1 MSQDFSNTA
10 QNLRVAAILVS
21 SSCASVHDELPQCT
35 LQGVYRER
43 QSLIESPNYPDTYPF
58 NSCVDY
64 VIRSPY
70 RCPTKFHVQFLDF
83 QLELSANCSH
93 DYVAVGLQQDERD
106 MDVLCG
112 EVRGIKKYQ
121 TPDGILRLRFLSDD
135 SPWTTGGGFRLLVT
149 RLACEREEVTARGL
163 DRDNADDDL
172 DDTVQV
178 TAQLPNKK
186 QQQHRNFSLPAA
198 YPAYPTYPGSSFA
211 GGFYLPAAP
220 PCNDNKSPLQLQQQQ
235 QQQLQQLQQQLQQQQ
250 QQQQQLLQPQ
260 PFSQQQQLLLPQQWQ
275 LLQQQWL
282 QQQQWQQ
289 LLQQQQQQQ
298 QLTQQQ
304 QPGQQQ
310 QLLQQQQQL
319 AKQQLLQSQEQQ
331 LPSISEQYQ
340 TSSFQS
346 PNALLRDYD
355 PQFGGQV
362 DLCCISSFNQAHF
375 YLSSPGFPRTVLN
388 ALLPNQQR
396 DCVFYLEKSSPNVAG
411 LRIQFKFF
419 DFGHSAGAVYPAP
432 IAPGA
437 SSCSGDF
444 VEVDGQRYCGCR
456 SGHIHKSFWPQG
468 RKALRLRMG
477 QSGGSATNG
486 FLLEIFHDQDTSNY
500 GLNLNNPLSRPGL
513 GAYQPQLGAIQPQLG
528 ALQPQLGALQ
538 PQLGGLQPQLGGLQS
553 QLGYQPS
560 LGGLPSLGGYQPGL
574 GGYQPQSTLWPN
586 YPGRLPSYPLSPL
599 SPLLPTPY
607 RQSRQSGSWA
617 HARGLDAQQPSRVV
631 ETNSTRK
638 EFYYFDADEAF
649 ARAALDDDEEVK
661 TTPTTTPRPVKLS
674 TKAFEQS
681 SCTFDYMEVLRLSVD
696 TLWITK
702 PICFAP
708 LRSWFSNIFG

>member
-1 MSQDFSNTA
+1 MWRKDMPGLTRIYNVYMLTY
-10 QNLRVAAILVS
+10 ILHLIS
-21 SSCASVHDELPQCT
+21 SGCALVHDELPQCT

-83 QLELSANCSH
+83 QLELSENCSR
-93 DYVAVGLQQDERD
+93 DYLAVGLQQDERD
-106 MDVLCG
+106 LDVLCG
-112 EVRGIKKYQ
+112 QVRGIKKYQ

-163 DRDNADDDL
+163 DTDNGDD

-178 TAQLPNKK
+178 TAQLPSRKHHPH
-186 QQQHRNFSLPAA
+186 QGVAHRNFTLPAA
-198 YPAYPTYPGSSFA
+198 YPALPPYPGFS
-211 GGFYLPAAP
+211 GGLYLPAAP
-220 PCNDNKSPLQLQQQQ
+220 PCNDEKLPLQLQLQQQQ
-235 QQQLQQLQQQLQQQQ
+235 QQQLQQIQKQLQQQQ
-250 QQQQQLLQPQ
+250 QQQQPQQQFLQPQ
-260 PFSQQQQLLLPQQWQ
+260 QFAQQQQLLLPQQQWQ
-275 LLQQQWL
+275 QLQLQWL
-282 QQQQWQQ
+282 QQQQQ
-289 LLQQQQQQQ
+289 L
-298 QLTQQQ
+298 
-304 QPGQQQ
+304 
-310 QLLQQQQQL
+310 
-319 AKQQLLQSQEQQ
+319 EQQ
-331 LPSISEQYQ
+331 LPSISDQYQ
-340 TSSFQS
+340 TSSFQA

-396 DCVFYLEKSSPNVAG
+396 DCVFYLEKSSQNVAG

-419 DFGHSAGAVYPAP
+419 DFGHSSGGIYPAQ
-432 IAPGA
+432 AVPGV
-437 SSCSGDF
+437 SSCTGDF
-444 VEVDGQRYCGCR
+444 IEIDGQRYCGCR

-477 QSGGSATNG
+477 QSGATPTNG

-500 GLNLNNPLSRPGL
+500 GLIGNNPLTQPGL
-513 GAYQPQLGAIQPQLG
+513 GGYQSQLAGIQPQLG
-528 ALQPQLGALQ
+528 GLQTQLGGLQ
-538 PQLGGLQPQLGGLQS
+538 SQLGGLQPQLGGLTQFGGLQS
-553 QLGYQPS
+553 QLG
-560 LGGLPSLGGYQPGL
+560 GLQSQFGLGGYRPSL
-574 GGYQPQSTLWPN
+574 VGYQPQSPLWPS

-617 HARGLDAQQPSRVV
+617 YARGLDAQQPSRVV

-649 ARAALDDDEEVK
+649 ARAALDNDEGDVK
-661 TTPTTTPRPVKLS
+661 ATSTTTPRPVKLS

-696 TLWITK
+696 TLWLTK

-708 LRSWFSNIFG
+708 IRSWFSNIFG